1 MHVNTYVHIH
11 ICMHTDI
18 NTKEMWVMDL
28 VKNEDKICVSE
39 VNLTQDLSVMYLYL
53 SPVIMHVECSDI

>member
-1 MHVNTYVHIH
+1 MHD
-11 ICMHTDI
+11 TDI